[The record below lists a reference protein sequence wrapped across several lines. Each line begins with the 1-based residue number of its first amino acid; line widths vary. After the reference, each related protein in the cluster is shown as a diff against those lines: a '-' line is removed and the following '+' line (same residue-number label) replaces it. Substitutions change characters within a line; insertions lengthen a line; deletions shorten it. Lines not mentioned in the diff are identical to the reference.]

1 LNKLKLLS
9 FIFLLAILLIFFPSN
24 ASAKKLFPIPP
35 IRVAVLPI
43 INKTDEQPFF
53 LELVNERFNDFL
65 KNSNVEI
72 VPEKEVIEYLKKGG
86 YDLEKKE
93 FPSKDILKYLA
104 IMTNADD
111 VIGLSLE
118 SVTRQPPIPLDVT
131 YSLSAQVS
139 VKTIEYER
147 YKDDILIY
155 DFTEKGLSSNIP
167 YEGVSMKKAIVD
179 ATNKVMDDALK
190 SYVFSGFS
198 NL

>member
-1 LNKLKLLS
+1 MKKLKLLK
-9 FIFLLAILLIFFPSN
+9 FIFLLIIFFVMFSSN

-53 LELVNERFNDFL
+53 LDLVNKRFNNFL
-65 KNSNVEI
+65 KNSNIEL
-72 VPEKEVIEYLKKGG
+72 VPEKEVMEYLKRSG
-86 YDLEKKE
+86 YDPEKKE
-93 FPSKDILKYLA
+93 FPSKDTLKYLA

-118 SVTRQPPIPLDVT
+118 SVIREAPALLDVT
-131 YSLSAQVS
+131 YKLSAQVS

-147 YKDDILIY
+147 YKDDILTY
-155 DFTEKGLSSNIP
+155 DFREKGESSNAP
-167 YEGVSMKKAIVD
+167 YKGVSMEKAIIN
-179 ATNKVMDDALK
+179 ATDKVMDEALK

>member
-1 LNKLKLLS
+1 MFS
-9 FIFLLAILLIFFPSN
+9 SN
-24 ASAKKLFPIPP
+24 ALAKKLFPIPP

-65 KNSNVEI
+65 KNSNIELI
-72 VPEKEVIEYLKKGG
+72 PEKEVMEYLKKSG
-86 YDLEKKE
+86 YDPEKKE
-93 FPSKDILKYLA
+93 FPSKDTLKYLA

-118 SVTRQPPIPLDVT
+118 NVTRQPPIPLDVT
-131 YSLSAQVS
+131 YKLSAQVS
-139 VKTIEYER
+139 IKTIEYER
-147 YKDDILIY
+147 YKDDILTY
-155 DFTEKGLSSNIP
+155 DFSEKGESSNIP
-167 YEGVSMKKAIVD
+167 YEGVSMKKAIIN
-179 ATNKVMDDALK
+179 ATNKVMDEALK